1 MQLHSF
7 YPPGCKGAGDFRKF
21 SVRGC
26 WEIFGLQGGWPFRG
40 APKSRGEGE
49 DFKVFKS
56 NDEFGKNVLEK
67 FSKFSKH
74 SIQFFIFMYH

>member
-26 WEIFGLQGGWPFRG
+26 WEIFGLQGGWPFRW

-49 DFKVFKS
+49 DF
-56 NDEFGKNVLEK
+56 DEFGKNVLEK
-67 FSKFSKH
+67 FSK
-74 SIQFFIFMYH
+74 IEYLIFHFYVS